1 MIRRLLQQLYFAC
14 GVLAGACLVAVAG
27 FVLYSIGGGLF
38 GYIARSADDFA
49 GYAMLAS
56 SFLALAH
63 TFGKGEHIRVTLFIG
78 RLQGTARRVAEVV
91 CLLAGGALAGYLAW
105 FSIRTTL
112 ISYEI
117 GDVSTGLVP
126 VPLWIPQVAMAVG
139 ASVLFIAMVEQLIV
153 VLAGGPLT
161 HDAGAD
167 EVHIER

>member
-1 MIRRLLQQLYFAC
+1 MIRDLLQRLYFAC
-14 GVLAGACLVAVAG
+14 GVLAGACLVAVLG

-63 TFGKGEHIRVTLFIG
+63 TFGAGEHIRVTLLLG
-78 RLQGTARRVAEVV
+78 RLRGTARRIAEIL

-105 FSIRTTL
+105 FSIKTML

-117 GDVSTGLVP
+117 GDVSTGLVA
-126 VPLWIPQVAMAVG
+126 VPLWIPQVAMALG
-139 ASVLFIAMVEQLIV
+139 ASVLFIAMVEQLV
-153 VLAGGPLT
+153 VVAAGGPLL
-161 HDAGAD
+161 HDAGAED
-167 EVHIER
+167 VHIER

>member
-1 MIRRLLQQLYFAC
+1 MIRNLLQRLYFAC

-63 TFGKGEHIRVTLFIG
+63 TFGKGEHIRVTLLID
-78 RLQGTARRVAEVV
+78 RLHGPARRAAEIW
-91 CLLAGGALAGYLAW
+91 CLLIGAALAGYLAW
-105 FSIRTTL
+105 FSISNTW
-112 ISYEI
+112 ISYQI

-126 VPLWIPQVAMAVG
+126 VPLWIPQTAMALG
-139 ASVLFIAMVEQLIV
+139 ASVLFIAVLEQLV
-153 VLAGGPLT
+153 VAATGGALMR
-161 HDAGAD
+161 DAGAD
-167 EVHIER
+167 DVHIER

>member
-1 MIRRLLQQLYFAC
+1 MIRDALQRLYFAC
-14 GVLAGACLVAVAG
+14 GVAAGACLVAVAG

-63 TFGKGEHIRVTLFIG
+63 TFGKGEHIRVTILIQRLHG
-78 RLQGTARRVAEVV
+78 RSRRIAEIW
-91 CLLAGGALAGYLAW
+91 CLAIASALAGYLAW
-105 FSIRTTL
+105 FSIKTTW

-126 VPLWIPQVAMAVG
+126 VPLWIPQVAMALG
-139 ASVLFIAMVEQLIV
+139 ASVLFIAVLEQLIV
-153 VLAGGPLT
+153 ALTGGVPMR
-161 HDAGAD
+161 DAESD
-167 EVHIER
+167 DVRMER

>member
-1 MIRRLLQQLYFAC
+1 MIRRTLQKLYFAC
-14 GVLAGACLVAVAG
+14 GVLAGACLVAIAG

-63 TFGKGEHIRVTLFIG
+63 TFGRGEHIRVTLVID
-78 RLQGTARRVAEVV
+78 RLQGTARRIAEVG
-91 CLLAGGALAGYLAW
+91 CLLVGSALAGYLAW
-105 FSIRTTL
+105 FSIKTTWV
-112 ISYEI
+112 SYEI

-126 VPLWIPQVAMAVG
+126 VPLWIPQVAMALG

-153 VLAGGPLT
+153 TAAGGPLV
-161 HDAGAD
+161 HHAGAD
-167 EVHIER
+167 DVPMER